1 MYGMLSVY
9 EVNTVLYVEFISP
22 FYVQRNVCKSRKLLK
37 VFLLFPLVTQPYAVT
52 SRSAG
57 PLLWA
62 LHTANPVGWGKA
74 GSLSPYQPGSR
85 STITGVQ
92 EASWQLRIL
101 QATLKLLSFVGK
113 VYLSSFLVAS
123 LEIINDSVPGL

>member
-1 MYGMLSVY
+1 MLNLYHLFMYKGMC
-9 EVNTVLYVEFISP
+9 VNLGSCSKSSYFFLWSP
-22 FYVQRNVCKSRKLLK
+22 NLMQS
-37 VFLLFPLVTQPYAVT
+37 PH
-52 SRSAG
+52 G
-57 PLLWA
+57 

-92 EASWQLRIL
+92 AASWQLRIL